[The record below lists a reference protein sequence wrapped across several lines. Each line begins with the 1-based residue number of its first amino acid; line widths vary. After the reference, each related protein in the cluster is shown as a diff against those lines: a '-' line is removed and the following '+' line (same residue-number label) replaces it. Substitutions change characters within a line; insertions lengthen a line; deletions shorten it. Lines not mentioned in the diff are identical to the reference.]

1 MAVAAGGQL
10 LVSSLLSASDNVT
23 DHFLSST
30 YPALASAMST
40 PVILAATLYWVVY
53 GYQVYAGKA
62 GFAMQDILVKAVA
75 TALVLGT
82 LSWGGLASQIYHAF
96 VGFMD
101 SGAATLISGEPTA
114 KLIDGLFKDVNA
126 AAKILMRAP
135 WQSFGVIIEGAVLFF
150 VNCLL
155 LLLAIVYM
163 TIAKFGLAI
172 TMVLL
177 PIFVAF
183 LMWPQTRQ
191 WFMNWLSKMLN
202 FALIYILVMAIVRL
216 GFDAFSGAIDMA
228 KKASSFGEADS
239 LTSDLVAQLLVVEG
253 VLCLFMLQVKSW
265 AAALSGGAAVQGVS
279 MAVMAWRTLKGGR

>member
-1 MAVAAGGQL
+1 MANPADGQL
-10 LVSSLLSASDNVT
+10 LVNSLLSASDNVT
-23 DHFLSST
+23 DHFLSNT
-30 YPALASAMST
+30 YPALASALST

-62 GFAMQDILVKAVA
+62 GFATQDILVKAVT

-101 SGAATLISGEPTA
+101 GGAATLISGEPTA
-114 KLIDGLFKDVNA
+114 KLIDALFNDVAKA
-126 AAKILMRAP
+126 ANTLMGAP
-135 WQSFGVIIEGAVLFF
+135 WQAFGVIIEGAVLFL
-150 VNCLL
+150 VNCIL

-202 FALIYILVMAIVRL
+202 FALIYILVMAIVRV
-216 GFDAFSGAIDMA
+216 GFDAFSGAIDAA
-228 KKASSFGEADS
+228 KHAKSIGEWDK
-239 LTSDLVAQLLVVEG
+239 LNSDLVAQLIIVEG

-265 AAALSGGAAVQGVS
+265 AAALSGGAAVQGLS
-279 MAVMAWRTLKGGR
+279 MALMAWRTVKGGR

>member
-1 MAVAAGGQL
+1 MAVAPGGQL
-10 LVSSLLSASDNVT
+10 LVGSLLSASDNVT
-23 DHFLSST
+23 DHFLSNT
-30 YPALASAMST
+30 YPALASTLST
-40 PVILAATLYWVVY
+40 PVMLAATLYWVVY

-62 GFAMQDILVKAVA
+62 GFAMQDILVKAVT
-75 TALVLGT
+75 TALVLAT

-96 VGFMD
+96 VGFMEN
-101 SGAATLISGEPTA
+101 GAATLISGEPTA
-114 KLIDGLFKDVNA
+114 KLIDGLYSDIGAVSSK
-126 AAKILMRAP
+126 LMGAP
-135 WQSFGVIIEGAVLFF
+135 WQVFGVIIEGAILFF

-183 LMWPQTRQ
+183 LMWPATRQ

-202 FALIYILVMAIVRL
+202 FALIYILVMAIVRV
-216 GFDAFSGAIDMA
+216 GFDAFSGAIDAA
-228 KKASSFGEADS
+228 KQARTITEVDQLSSE
-239 LTSDLVAQLLVVEG
+239 LVAQLLVVEG

-265 AAALSGGAAVQGVS
+265 AAALSGGAAVQGMS